1 MKNLLVIIATKQ
13 ALLSDFTKHLFQNI
27 SKELF
32 DLYLTADGKY
42 FSKELFDSYLTT
54 ADYEHLDLDLDLN
67 NCHGSYRK
75 LRFEI
80 QNAIEIIN
88 PTDDRLKN
96 LDGIITI
103 GVIM

>member
-1 MKNLLVIIATKQ
+1 MKNLLVITITDDNW
-13 ALLSDFTKHLFQNI
+13 SKHLFENI

-42 FSKELFDSYLTT
+42 LEGDNDDEACNKLNLEL
-54 ADYEHLDLDLDLN
+54 E
-67 NCHGSYRK
+67 
-75 LRFEI
+75 
-80 QNAIEIIN
+80 NAIEITD

-103 GVIM
+103 GIIV

>member
-1 MKNLLVIIATKQ
+1 MKNLLVIT
-13 ALLSDFTKHLFQNI
+13 FTDDNVGKHLFENI

-42 FSKELFDSYLTT
+42 
-54 ADYEHLDLDLDLN
+54 LDGNNDDEACKKLNLD
-67 NCHGSYRK
+67 
-75 LRFEI
+75 FE
-80 QNAIEIIN
+80 NAIEITD

-103 GVIM
+103 GIIV